1 MTAGATKALVI
12 LVTVILIAFDI
23 ILAVDRREG
32 NTYSEVIREWF
43 WRFEPLYY
51 AVAFGMGVLMGHW
64 GAK

>member
-1 MTAGATKALVI
+1 MSIAATKALVI
-12 LVTVILIAFDI
+12 MVVLILVAFDI
-23 ILAVDRREG
+23 LLAVDRREG

-51 AVAFGMGVLMGHW
+51 GVAFGLGVLMGHW